1 MNDQKFTLT
10 TADAMNIGAQQAS
23 DSSSDLAA
31 RLRTLIAD
39 MEMDHR
45 AVAGTTLP
53 AFREGQQQLN
63 EAFAG
68 LTRWCSMHG
77 VQLRAGHQR
86 QDASGR
92 SHLLINQFA
101 KRTAIAACF
110 HAAKTDLQINV

>member
-1 MNDQKFTLT
+1 MSDQKFTLT

-23 DSSSDLAA
+23 DSSSDFGA
-31 RLRTLIAD
+31 RLKTLMAD

-53 AFREGQQQLN
+53 AFREGQTQLN
-63 EAFAG
+63 DAFAG

-77 VQLRAGHQR
+77 VQLGEGHQDAVNTD
-86 QDASGR
+86 QDMQG
-92 SHLLINQFA
+92 
-101 KRTAIAACF
+101 TF